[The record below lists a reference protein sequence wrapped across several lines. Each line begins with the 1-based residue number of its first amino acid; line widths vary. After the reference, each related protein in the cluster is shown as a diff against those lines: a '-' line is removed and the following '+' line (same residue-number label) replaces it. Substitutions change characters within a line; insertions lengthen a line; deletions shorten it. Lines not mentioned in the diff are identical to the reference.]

1 MMNLIS
7 TSHLVLILSLLI
19 PLAARA
25 GVPKALALWHA
36 CLLLLLL
43 LSVENSA
50 AIMDWIIGTVVAWL
64 PIRERIR
71 RCRTILSRPVA
82 PESRDFPT
90 SEFYPRRRM
99 TRRDKKRGGM
109 APAAPHFSKL
119 AGPGLRAP
127 RCQTSS

>member
-19 PLAARA
+19 HWRRGPECRKRLPCGTPAVAAAERREQRSHHGLDHRHRGRVAPDPGENPALPYDPVASRRA
-25 GVPKALALWHA
+25 GI
-36 CLLLLLL
+36 
-43 LSVENSA
+43 SS
-50 AIMDWIIGTVVAWL
+50 
-64 PIRERIR
+64 
-71 RCRTILSRPVA
+71 
-82 PESRDFPT
+82 FPT
-90 SEFYPRRRM
+90 SESYPRRRM